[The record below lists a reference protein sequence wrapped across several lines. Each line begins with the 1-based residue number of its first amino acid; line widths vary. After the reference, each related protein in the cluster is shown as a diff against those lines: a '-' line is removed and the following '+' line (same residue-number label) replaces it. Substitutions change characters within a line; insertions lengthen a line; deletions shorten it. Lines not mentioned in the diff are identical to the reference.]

1 MKKIVLF
8 LCLIVSFLLSGI
20 MTAQAKSP
28 CNCCTDNHKAFDFWI
43 GKWRVTNPNGSEAGV
58 NTISKI
64 QDGCML
70 REEWISAT
78 AGYTGTSYNYYDS
91 NTGKWNQL
99 WIDNQGGILK
109 LVGNYVNNKM
119 ILESEEQ
126 KNKAGKL
133 VKNRI
138 TWTKKNDGTVLQV
151 WEVID
156 NDKVI
161 STLFKGT
168 YTPINE

>member
-8 LCLIVSFLLSGI
+8 LSLTVSILSSGI
-20 MTAQAKSP
+20 ITGQAKTP
-28 CNCCTDNHKAFDFWI
+28 CNCCTENHSAFDFWL
-43 GKWRVTNPNGSEAGV
+43 GKWQVTNADGSEAGV

-64 QDGCML
+64 QDNCIL
-70 REEWISAT
+70 REEWTSAT
-78 AGYTGTSYNYYDS
+78 AGYTGTSYNYYDA
-91 NTGKWNQL
+91 NTKKWNQL
-99 WIDNQGGILK
+99 WLDNQGGVLK
-109 LVGNYVNNKM
+109 LVGNYANNKM

-126 KNKAGKL
+126 KNKEGKL

-138 TWTKKNDGTVLQV
+138 TWTKKNDGTVLQL
-151 WEVID
+151 WEVIH
-156 NDKVI
+156 NDKVL